1 MFKKAITTA
10 TSRLIERGTLQRN
23 ILYSIFVGAFALCGA
38 CGPEN
43 VNQTTA
49 HLGEWKGAD
58 RHVVLSGSPARDS
71 AAYNTSED
79 QLQEADWK
87 VLEAMGPK
95 PIWDRLAELKQLGK
109 KRKAS
114 TAPSTSSSLANAVS
128 MRPRTPTTEPA
139 RDIPIINLPDGK
151 IRMVYR
157 LRHYGGSSITAT
169 VDGGTSRRTLT
180 QKPADLAPLVAVLA
194 TNLGDASTVVP
205 LPDENA
211 LIITC
216 NQVMKEPVM
225 NLLAKID
232 MPAQQ
237 VEITAKM
244 FEVSHDFDFQYG
256 CQLMLKRLAADGAQ
270 SAASNFS
277 TKSFLDAIQSTTTG
291 NVAQD
296 GSVLRL
302 MQVFQ
307 GAGVSL
313 DGTFQ
318 LMSEAGL
325 INVVASPRM
334 TVAAGQTGY
343 MLAGQELPIQ
353 QVAIIANA
361 QSTSTTYKPVG
372 VQLYITPQAMG
383 PDTVKLHAISV
394 VSAVQGF
401 APLPS
406 LTIDSTNNKQLVNPI
421 LESREAE
428 TSVTLQDGSTLVFG
442 GLRMIRTTIRESKIP
457 GLGDIPGLGWLFKN
471 HRSQKQLTDLY
482 FFVTPTLL

>member
-1 MFKKAITTA
+1 MCNNRNRTA
-10 TSRLIERGTLQRN
+10 GRRTDERGTRLIHR
-23 ILYSIFVGAFALCGA
+23 ILRGIVLSSIVFTGA
-38 CGPEN
+38 CAADKSG
-43 VNQTTA
+43 QTA
-49 HLGEWKGAD
+49 QLGEWKGAD
-58 RHVVLSGSPARDS
+58 RPVIISGNPARDG
-71 AAYNTSED
+71 AAYKESED
-79 QLQEADWK
+79 RLAEADWK
-87 VLEAMGPK
+87 VLQSLGPK
-95 PIWDRLAELKQLGK
+95 PIWDRLAELKSFGK
-109 KRKAS
+109 KKSAAT
-114 TAPSTSSSLANAVS
+114 TAPVSMAKSVS
-128 MRPRTPTTEPA
+128 MRPRTPTTEPVP
-139 RDIPIINLPDGK
+139 DVPTVTLPDGK
-151 IRMVYR
+151 IRMIYR
-157 LRHYGGSSITAT
+157 LRHYGGATVTSS
-169 VDGGTSRRTLT
+169 VDGGTQRRAVV
-180 QKPADLAPLVAVLA
+180 QKAPDLAPLVAVLA

-216 NQVMKEPVM
+216 NQTMRDSV
-225 NLLAKID
+225 LGILSKID
-232 MPAQQ
+232 QPARQ

-256 CQLMLKRLAADGAQ
+256 CQLMLQRLATNGAQ

-313 DGTFQ
+313 DATFQ
-318 LMSEAGL
+318 LMSESGL

-353 QVAIIANA
+353 QVAIVSNA

-401 APLPS
+401 TPLPS
-406 LTIDSTNNKQLVNPI
+406 LTVDSVSNKQLVNPI
-421 LESREAE
+421 IESREAE
-428 TSVTLQDGSTLVFG
+428 TSVTLEDGSTLVFG
-442 GLRMIRTTIRESKIP
+442 GLRMIRTTTRESKIP
-457 GLGDIPGLGWLFKN
+457 GLGDIPGFGWLFKN